1 MARYSKK
8 VASDTIFGAI
18 MSTQDKARE
27 LLAKDRQ
34 QDQHLHDTMT
44 ARAAE
49 TDNTVTDD
57 LDEKARELLVGDR
70 QHDKFN

>member
-1 MARYSKK
+1 
-8 VASDTIFGAI
+8 

-34 QDQHLHDTMT
+34 QDQHLHETMT

-49 TDNTVTDD
+49 TDNAVAET
-57 LDEKARELLVGDR
+57 LDEKARELLAEDR
-70 QHDKFN
+70 QHDKHLEETMLSRSNEALQ

>member
-1 MARYSKK
+1 
-8 VASDTIFGAI
+8 

-34 QDQHLHDTMT
+34 QDHHRHETMT

-49 TDNTVTDD
+49 TDNAVTED
-57 LDEKARELLVGDR
+57 LDEKARELLAGDR
-70 QHDKFN
+70 QQDKHLEDTMLSRSTEAIQ